1 MDSLNLQIDSNIT
14 KDLDAIQQ
22 GQLSLFELGYN
33 PDVLDCLSSLS
44 NDEVFTSPK
53 LANLMLD
60 LLPSEIWSNPKATF
74 LDPVCKS
81 GVFLREI
88 VKRLDK
94 GLTNH
99 IADKQTRINHILKN
113 QVFGIAITGL
123 TALLSRRSVYCSKI
137 ANSPLSICEEFDN
150 DMGNIIFGAV
160 HHHFKDGK
168 CSECGASQEVFGNR
182 QGLENHAYAFI
193 HSDRDDV
200 FGELLT
206 MKFDVI
212 IGNPPYQLKDE
223 KDKKRA
229 SASPIY
235 HYFVE
240 QAKKLNPRYLV
251 MITPSRWFTGG
262 KGLNDFRD
270 NMLNDQRIKQIHD
283 YLNEKDCFPNQEIK
297 GGVSYFLW
305 DREYSGDCDIFTY
318 ENDKCVSQ
326 AKRPLKEN
334 GLDVFIRY
342 NQAVAILNKVRKF
355 NEPSFNEVISSA
367 KPFGL
372 RTYFKGN
379 NKPYKNKNDNV
390 ILYQNGGI
398 GYVSREEIPN
408 NRDWILRHKV
418 IVPYAVGTG
427 DGKTDKVNPIY
438 AGINSACTETYL
450 VIGPFESEDICN
462 NVISYI
468 NTKFLHF
475 MLTLK
480 KNTQHATR
488 GAYQFVPMQDFSHPW
503 TDEQLYAKYGLSK
516 DEINFIESMIRPMD
530 NTSDKPKKSRS
541 KKTTQSQLDLE
552 SYDE

>member
-53 LANLMLD
+53 LANQMLD

-94 GLTNH
+94 GLKNQ
-99 IADKQTRINHILKN
+99 IPDKQTRINHILKN

-123 TALLSRRSVYCSKI
+123 TALLSRRSVYCSKV

-168 CSECGASQEVFGNR
+168 CSECGASQGVFGNR

-212 IGNPPYQLKDE
+212 IGNPPYQLD
-223 KDKKRA
+223 DGGAGA
-229 SASPIY
+229 SAKPIY
-235 HYFVE
+235 HLFVE
-240 QAKKLNPRYLV
+240 QAKKLNPQFLI

-262 KGLNDFRD
+262 KGLDAFRD
-270 NMLNDQRIKQIHD
+270 SMLNDKRMRKIVDFIDSK
-283 YLNEKDCFPNQEIK
+283 ECFPSSADIS

-305 DREYSGDCDIFTY
+305 DKNYNGDCLI
-318 ENDKCVSQ
+318 ENM
-326 AKRPLKEN
+326 EN
-334 GLDVFIRY
+334 GEVVSSMERLLLESDNETFIRF
-342 NQAVAILNKVRKF
+342 NKAVSILRKVNKR
-355 NEPSFNEVISSA
+355 NELSFSQIVSTS

-372 RTYFKGN
+372 RTFFRGSKKSSY
-379 NKPYKNKNDNV
+379 DNSV
-390 ILYQNGGI
+390 VVYSSDGI
-398 GYVSREEIPN
+398 GYTNKEVITRNIDLVDRYKVFISKSYGERISSEFWVLGKPFLGKPN
-408 NRDWILRHKV
+408 TV
-418 IVPYAVGTG
+418 
-427 DGKTDKVNPIY
+427 
-438 AGINSACTETYL
+438 CTETYL
-450 VIGPFESEDICN
+450 VIGDFDNEKICQ
-462 NVISYI
+462 NVMSYI
-468 NTKFLHF
+468 RTRFFRFLV
-475 MLTLK
+475 LLK
-480 KNTQHATR
+480 KNTQDGTQKVYR
-488 GAYQFVPMQDFSHPW
+488 FVPMQDFSQSW
-503 TDEQLYAKYGLSK
+503 TDEQLYIKYGLTK
-516 DEINFIESMIRPMD
+516 DEIEFIEKMVREMPDESIIPE
-530 NTSDKPKKSRS
+530 KKIRS
-541 KKTTQSQLDLE
+541 KKLKQADLLE
-552 SYDE
+552 GGDE

>member
-1 MDSLNLQIDSNIT
+1 MDSVNFQIDSNIT

-53 LANLMLD
+53 LANQMLD
-60 LLPSEIWSNPKATF
+60 LLPPEIWSNPKATF
-74 LDPVCKS
+74 LDPVSKS

-94 GLTNH
+94 GLKNQ
-99 IADKQTRINHILKN
+99 IPDKQTRINHILKN

-123 TALLSRRSVYCSKI
+123 TALLSRRSVYCGKI

-168 CSECGASQEVFGNR
+168 CSECGASQGVFGNH

-212 IGNPPYQLKDE
+212 IGNPPYQLNDGGGIGS
-223 KDKKRA
+223 
-229 SASPIY
+229 SAIPLY
-235 HYFVE
+235 HKFIE
-240 QAKKLNPRYLV
+240 QAKKLNPQFLI

-262 KGLNDFRD
+262 KGLDAFRD
-270 NMLNDQRIKQIHD
+270 SMLNDRRIKEIHD
-283 YLNEKDCFPNQEIK
+283 FPNSKDCFDNVEIK
-297 GGVSYFLW
+297 GGVNYFLW
-305 DREYSGDCDIFTY
+305 EKRHDGDCEVFTY
-318 ENDKCVSQ
+318 DDGHCVSQ
-326 AKRPLKEN
+326 LKRPLKEK
-334 GLDVFIRY
+334 GIDVFVRY
-342 NQAVAILNKVRKF
+342 NQAISILRKVKGF
-355 NEPSFNEVISSA
+355 SENSFSELVSSRN
-367 KPFGL
+367 PFRLASRFTGHHE
-372 RTYFKGN
+372 
-379 NKPYKNKNDNV
+379 PYKNRTDNV
-390 ILYQNGGI
+390 KLY
-398 GYVSREEIPN
+398 SLN
-408 NRDWILRHKV
+408 NISYIKLEDITHNKQLILRNK
-418 IVPYAVGTG
+418 ILVPKAFGTG
-427 DGKTDKVNPIY
+427 ESQTDLIKPIF
-438 AGINSACTETYL
+438 AGLNSACTETYL
-450 VIGPFESEDICN
+450 VIGTFKNEEICS

-468 NTKFLHF
+468 NTKFFHF
-475 MLTLK
+475 MITLV
-480 KNTQHATR
+480 KNTQNTTKSTYAL
-488 GAYQFVPMQDFSHPW
+488 VPMQDFSRPW

-530 NTSDKPKKSRS
+530 NDSDKPKKSRT
-541 KKTTQSQLDLE
+541 KKAKQADLLE
-552 SYDE
+552 GGD

>member
-1 MDSLNLQIDSNIT
+1 MDSVNFQIDSNIT

-53 LANLMLD
+53 LANQMLD

-88 VKRLDK
+88 VKHLDK
-94 GLTNH
+94 GLKNQ
-99 IADKQTRINHILKN
+99 IPDKQTRINHILKN

-160 HHHFKDGK
+160 HHQFQNGK
-168 CSECGASQEVFGNR
+168 CSECGASQGVFGNR

-270 NMLNDQRIKQIHD
+270 SMLNDQRIKQIHD

-355 NEPSFNEVISSA
+355 NEPSFNKVISSA

-530 NTSDKPKKSRS
+530 NDSDKPKKSRA
-541 KKTTQSQLDLE
+541 KKAKQADLLE
-552 SYDE
+552 GGDE

>member
-53 LANLMLD
+53 LANQMLD
-60 LLPSEIWSNPKATF
+60 LLPPEIWSNPKATF

-94 GLTNH
+94 GLTNQ
-99 IADKQTRINHILKN
+99 IPDKQTRINHILKN

-168 CSECGASQEVFGNR
+168 CSECGASQGVFGNR

-206 MKFDVI
+206 MEFDVI
-212 IGNPPYQLKDE
+212 IGNPPYQLD
-223 KDKKRA
+223 DGGAGA
-229 SASPIY
+229 SAKPIY
-235 HYFVE
+235 HLFIE
-240 QAKKLNPRYLV
+240 QAKKLNPQFLI

-262 KGLNDFRD
+262 KGLDGFRD
-270 NMLNDQRIKQIHD
+270 SMLNDRRIKEIHD
-283 YLNEKDCFPNQEIK
+283 FPNSKDCFDNVEIK
-297 GGVSYFLW
+297 GGVNYFLW
-305 DREYSGDCDIFTY
+305 EKRHDGDCEVFTY
-318 ENDKCVSQ
+318 DDGHCVSQ
-326 AKRPLKEN
+326 LKRPLKEK
-334 GLDVFIRY
+334 GIDVFIRY
-342 NQAVAILNKVRKF
+342 NQAINILHKVIKF
-355 NEPSFNEVISSA
+355 SEPSFSDLISSR

-372 RTYFKGN
+372 PTNFKG
-379 NKPYKNKNDNV
+379 KNKLFKNSV
-390 ILYQNGGI
+390 KIYRNGGI
-398 GYVSREEIPN
+398 GYVDISEIERGRE
-408 NRDWILRHKV
+408 WILKHKV

-480 KNTQHATR
+480 KNTQHATK
-488 GAYQFVPMQDFSHPW
+488 GAYQFVPMQDFSRPW
-503 TDEQLYAKYGLSK
+503 TDEQLYAKYDLSK

-530 NTSDKPKKSRS
+530 SDDVKPKKSRG
-541 KKTTQSQLDLE
+541 KKTAQSQLDLE

>member
-53 LANLMLD
+53 LANQMLD

-94 GLTNH
+94 GLTNQ
-99 IADKQTRINHILKN
+99 IPDKQTRINHILKN

-123 TALLSRRSVYCSKI
+123 TALLSRRSVYCSKV

-168 CSECGASQEVFGNR
+168 CSECGASQGVFGNR

-212 IGNPPYQLKDE
+212 IGNPPYQLD
-223 KDKKRA
+223 DGGAGA
-229 SASPIY
+229 SAKPIY
-235 HYFVE
+235 HLFIE
-240 QAKKLNPRYLV
+240 QAKKLNPQFLI

-262 KGLNDFRD
+262 KGLDAFRD
-270 NMLNDQRIKQIHD
+270 SMLNDRRIKEIHD
-283 YLNEKDCFPNQEIK
+283 FPNSKDCFDNVEIK
-297 GGVSYFLW
+297 GGVNYFLW
-305 DREYSGDCDIFTY
+305 EKRHDGDCEVFTY
-318 ENDKCVSQ
+318 DDSHCVSQ
-326 AKRPLKEN
+326 LKRPLKEKEI
-334 GLDVFIRY
+334 DVFIRY

-530 NTSDKPKKSRS
+530 NDSDSDKPKKSRA
-541 KKTTQSQLDLE
+541 KKAKQADLLE
-552 SYDE
+552 NDDE

>member
-1 MDSLNLQIDSNIT
+1 MDSVNLQIDSNIT
-14 KDLDAIQQ
+14 KDLDAIHQ

-53 LANLMLD
+53 LANQMLD

-94 GLTNH
+94 GLTNQ
-99 IADKQTRINHILKN
+99 IPDKQTRINHILKN

-270 NMLNDQRIKQIHD
+270 SMLNDQRIKQIHD

-488 GAYQFVPMQDFSHPW
+488 GAYQFVPMQDFSRPW
-503 TDEQLYAKYGLSK
+503 TDEQLYAKYDLSK

-530 NTSDKPKKSRS
+530 NDSDKPKKSRA
-541 KKTTQSQLDLE
+541 KKAKQADLLE
-552 SYDE
+552 SGDE

>member
-1 MDSLNLQIDSNIT
+1 MDSVNLQIDSNIT

-53 LANLMLD
+53 LANQMLD

-94 GLTNH
+94 GLTNQ
-99 IADKQTRINHILKN
+99 IPDKQTRINHILKN

-168 CSECGASQEVFGNR
+168 CSECGASQGVFGNR

-270 NMLNDQRIKQIHD
+270 SMLNDQRIKQIHD

-530 NTSDKPKKSRS
+530 NASDKPKKSRT
-541 KKTTQSQLDLE
+541 KKAKQADLLE
-552 SYDE
+552 NGDE

>member
-1 MDSLNLQIDSNIT
+1 MESLNLSIDSNIT
-14 KDLDAIQQ
+14 PDLDNVGK
-22 GQLSLFELGYN
+22 GQLNLFELAYN

-53 LANLMLD
+53 LANQMLD

-94 GLTNH
+94 GLTNQ
-99 IADKQTRINHILKN
+99 IPDKQTRINHILKN

-270 NMLNDQRIKQIHD
+270 SMLNDQRIKQIHD

-297 GGVSYFLW
+297 GGVSYFFW

-530 NTSDKPKKSRS
+530 NDSDKPKKSRA
-541 KKTTQSQLDLE
+541 KKAKQADLLE
-552 SYDE
+552 NGDE

>member
-1 MDSLNLQIDSNIT
+1 MDSVNLQIDSNIT

-53 LANLMLD
+53 LANQMLD

-94 GLTNH
+94 GLKNQ
-99 IADKQTRINHILKN
+99 IPDKQTRINHILKN

-212 IGNPPYQLKDE
+212 IGNPPYQLNVGNDGGNSSKA
-223 KDKKRA
+223 KA
-229 SASPIY
+229 IY
-235 HYFVE
+235 HLFIE
-240 QAKKLNPRYLV
+240 QAIKLNPRYLV
-251 MITPSRWFTGG
+251 MITPSRWMTRSVEGIPPEWI
-262 KGLNDFRD
+262 DD
-270 NMLNDQRIKQIHD
+270 MLKSTKFKVIHD
-283 YLNEKDCFPNQEIK
+283 FESSKECFPNLAQPIE
-297 GGVSYFLW
+297 GGVNYFLW
-305 DREYSGDCDIFTY
+305 DSNYNGKCEYNYHTTSGNVLSRFDILDANKIGVVIRDPNSFKIIDKIKRIHKDYFLEEENNFSSLVSPKDFFTNKEFLTSKWKGFKKSPTDDFNIKY
-318 ENDKCVSQ
+318 YLNKNVSSVGFGWVSQ
-326 AKRPLKEN
+326 IQIPKNLASKDLHKVYIPAAN
-334 GLDVFIRY
+334 GSNNL
-342 NQAVAILNKVRKF
+342 ILG
-355 NEPSFNEVISSA
+355 
-367 KPFGL
+367 KPFYG
-372 RTYFKGN
+372 
-379 NKPYKNKNDNV
+379 
-390 ILYQNGGI
+390 
-398 GYVSREEIPN
+398 EPN
-408 NRDWILRHKV
+408 SV
-418 IVPYAVGTG
+418 C
-427 DGKTDKVNPIY
+427 
-438 AGINSACTETYL
+438 SQTYL
-450 VIGPFESEDICN
+450 VIGYDPKKHSLTKEQCENI
-462 NVISYI
+462 ISYI
-468 NTKFLHF
+468 QTKFFRYLVSI
-475 MLTLK
+475 K
-480 KNTQHATR
+480 K
-488 GAYQFVPMQDFSHPW
+488 
-503 TDEQLYAKYGLSK
+503 
-516 DEINFIESMIRPMD
+516 
-530 NTSDKPKKSRS
+530 KPKMEQGVFINLCLYKILMRVGLM
-541 KKTTQSQLDLE
+541 KNCI
-552 SYDE
+552 